1 MKAPALNAREQ
12 NNETLKASSSVG
24 HANTFHVA
32 VLRACVLGAV
42 HRINSVAFCV
52 FRLWAVWLVSKSS
65 QGNAGQGIK
74 GEGSHI
80 IKKKSKGALHPHL
93 SLVFQRCLSLG
104 KLEHFGRHS
113 SSFFGKKIFT

>member
-24 HANTFHVA
+24 HENTFHVA

-65 QGNAGQGIK
+65 LKKRNKTIQNAAREKQ
-74 GEGSHI
+74 
-80 IKKKSKGALHPHL
+80 P
-93 SLVFQRCLSLG
+93 
-104 KLEHFGRHS
+104 
-113 SSFFGKKIFT
+113 